1 MKTDHTGGPPD
12 FYIGW
17 QDKAPTAHAGAV
29 RWVVLFLAMMV
40 PIVAGLLVWQ
50 QRGFSEGVFEY
61 GQPITL
67 EGQLIRQ
74 PIPFLRLP
82 VKNAAPDAPLFER
95 VLLIGYGKHGAEP
108 TIRQWEQKHGS
119 LTSKNLKISGT
130 LIYHEGHA
138 ALELSDEANALL
150 SVAAPT
156 TPVTRPTA
164 QVLGRVVVQGE
175 ITDPKCFLGVMKPG
189 DGRPHRSCAV
199 RCIAGGIPPLLW
211 VRNGKNRENG
221 YVLVGP
227 NGEPI
232 NQQILEKVGRSARVQ
247 GRLEKADNWLILY
260 VDAPVEVAQPRAD
273 AEVGIA
279 MCE

>member
-1 MKTDHTGGPPD
+1 MANPEPD

-17 QDKAPTAHAGAV
+17 QDKAPPLYARAV
-29 RWVVLFLAMMV
+29 RWAIGLLIVLV
-40 PIVAGLLVWQ
+40 PAVAALLVWQ
-50 QRGFSEGVFEY
+50 QRGFSEAVFEY
-61 GQPITL
+61 GQLTTL

-74 PIPFLRLP
+74 PVPFLRVP

-95 VLLIGYGKHGAEP
+95 ILLIGYGKHGADA
-108 TIRQWEQKHGS
+108 TLHQWEQRYGS
-119 LTSKNLKISGT
+119 LAGKTLKIRGT

-138 ALELSDEANALL
+138 ALELSEETDALRTVATPAQ
-150 SVAAPT
+150 SPAAP
-156 TPVTRPTA
+156 VVSSLGQA
-164 QVLGRVVVQGE
+164 VLQGE

-211 VRNGKNRENG
+211 VRNGTGRENG
-221 YVLVGP
+221 YLLVGP

-232 NQQILEKVGRSARVQ
+232 NEQILNDVGRGVRVE

-260 VDAPVEVAQPRAD
+260 VDGPVGVARLRADVVAQ
-273 AEVGIA
+273 IA
-279 MCE
+279 MCR